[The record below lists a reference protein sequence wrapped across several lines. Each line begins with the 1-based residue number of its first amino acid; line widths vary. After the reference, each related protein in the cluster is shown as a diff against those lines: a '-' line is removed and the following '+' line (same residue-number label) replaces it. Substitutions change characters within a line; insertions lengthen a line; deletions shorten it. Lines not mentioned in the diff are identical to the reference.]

1 MADIMVENVVVSCKL
16 ASSLDVK
23 AAVEKLAEA
32 QLIRDAEAC
41 VLHVQEPKA
50 AVVLS
55 SSDGRA
61 VLTGSRDL
69 DDAELALKMA
79 CKMLSSVG
87 ILAKWT
93 SDVNVE
99 YVVASSH
106 LGGPVGLKQLSERL
120 LVDGG
125 LSGVSG
131 SVVWNKRKFPGL
143 MFKVSEGETVLMVF
157 SSGRMVCTGKDAGRI
172 AMLLGKMEEVVGSLK
187 SNNV

>member
-1 MADIMVENVVVSCKL
+1 MADITVENVVVSCKL

-23 AAVEKLAEA
+23 AAVEKLAET
-32 QLIRDAEAC
+32 QLIRDADAC
-41 VLHVQEPKA
+41 VLHVEEPKA
-50 AVVLS
+50 AVVL

-79 CKMLSSVG
+79 CKTLSSAG

-93 SDVNVE
+93 SDVTVE

-172 AMLLGKMEEVVGSLK
+172 AILLGKMEEVVGSLK